1 MRIFTVAL
9 FVAVSFFY
17 VNDIAYAATEVFGT
31 IDSDTTWTLTNS
43 PYVIASNLSIP
54 TGITLTIEPGSIIKM
69 GSGAAINVSGTL
81 MMGSPTETASVVM
94 TSIKDDSVGG
104 DTNGD
109 GTLTT
114 PQSGDYLGII
124 VSSGELTI
132 NHAILRYGG
141 APVYI
146 YGTVSNLAGTTTLT
160 DVEISHGGYYGV
172 LHWSGT
178 TVVTRANIFNMTF
191 AAVRHLGGGSFIIRA
206 SRLLAPYGVYNERE
220 PDTSIT
226 DARHNWWGDAS
237 GPGNAFTGGLG
248 TGSLTRGGVDYA
260 PWLTNDP
267 FNADTPTTTCTVD
280 CNSSVLFLPGIMG
293 SRLFEESSACGIFNS
308 EKERWV
314 SRSDCDHAR
323 LALDANGKS
332 IHPLYTKEEEGG
344 TIDDAYSANL
354 YQSFINDLDTWKSD
368 DHLIADYALIPYDWR
383 LSLPDILQNGATTTN
398 GLSYSINQGFANS
411 YIYRKLVEM
420 ASSSRTGKVT
430 IVAHS
435 NGGLVTKAL
444 IQKLKETDDPLHDK
458 IDNVILIAVPQSGTP
473 EAVSNILHGD
483 QIGPMGFVMEAKR
496 LRELTQNMPGA
507 YHLLPS
513 TAYFGGTAASVT
525 TPVVTFID
533 GTSTQQF
540 IAAYGNEITTPAVLN
555 DFLLGI
561 DGRIQ
566 PVYNN
571 LENPTKLRANLLSYA
586 QDIHQQ
592 IDDAWEFSTA
602 TKVYQIAGWGEKTL
616 ATIAYRSVPDC
627 NRVEPITIA
636 GRTSYYCTLWGSKLT
651 FDPKEVIDGDGT
663 VVTPSA
669 LAVSTSSER
678 VTRYWV
684 DLKTFNDP
692 VVGVNRVHKD
702 ILEIPQLRKFIRGF
716 ISQSSSTPTVIIST
730 STPPSTSD
738 NRFTFTL
745 HSPLTLEFTD
755 TLGRHVGPSTSTQ
768 DEIDSSVPGA
778 RYKRYGEVQLL
789 SIPSTATGT
798 LTLRGVSSGSFTLD
812 ITEENGDTDLATTSF
827 EGILSATSTVATM
840 LINPT
845 FSPVT
850 SGALVIDI
858 DGDGTTDETLYA
870 KEGATVF
877 PDSTPPEARMGFSTT
892 TKNLTIQGFDHL
904 GSTTMQTTATGTI
917 IADQSG
923 NILHIPF
930 LGMMGKNRRT
940 VLSFD
945 TLVYNGSTTIIA
957 TTTVKYKWKTDA
969 SGKFTM
975 FAAYIKT
982 GTTTTEVHYRPKKN
996 ITIVMTK
1003 PQDIDDSDTDE
1014 DCDARPIKTKL
1025 SGMIIPSVVTN
1036 QGKIEVNY

>member
-9 FVAVSFFY
+9 FVAVSSFF

-43 PYVIASNLSIP
+43 PYVIASDLNIP
-54 TGITLTIEPGSIIKM
+54 IGITLTIEPGSIIKM

-81 MMGSPTETASVVM
+81 MMGSPTETANVVM

-146 YGTVSNLAGTTTLT
+146 YGTVNNFAGTTTLT

-191 AAVRHLGGGSFIIRA
+191 AAVRHLADGSFIIRD

-220 PDTSIT
+220 PGTSIT
-226 DARHNWWGDAS
+226 DARYNWWGDAS

-248 TGSLTRGGVDYA
+248 TGSLTRGGVDYT

-280 CNSSVLFLPGIMG
+280 CNSNVLFLPGLMG

-332 IHPLYTKEEEGG
+332 IHPLYTKEGEGG

-354 YQSFINDLDTWKSD
+354 YQSFINDLDTWKND

-398 GLSYSINQGFANS
+398 GLSYSISQGFANS

-458 IDNVILIAVPQSGTP
+458 IDNVILVAVPQSGTP

-483 QIGPMGFVMEAKR
+483 QIGPMGF
-496 LRELTQNMPGA
+496 G
-507 YHLLPS
+507 
-513 TAYFGGTAASVT
+513 
-525 TPVVTFID
+525 
-533 GTSTQQF
+533 
-540 IAAYGNEITTPAVLN
+540 LN
-555 DFLLGI
+555 
-561 DGRIQ
+561 
-566 PVYNN
+566 
-571 LENPTKLRANLLSYA
+571 
-586 QDIHQQ
+586 
-592 IDDAWEFSTA
+592 
-602 TKVYQIAGWGEKTL
+602 
-616 ATIAYRSVPDC
+616 
-627 NRVEPITIA
+627 
-636 GRTSYYCTLWGSKLT
+636 
-651 FDPKEVIDGDGT
+651 
-663 VVTPSA
+663 
-669 LAVSTSSER
+669 
-678 VTRYWV
+678 
-684 DLKTFNDP
+684 
-692 VVGVNRVHKD
+692 
-702 ILEIPQLRKFIRGF
+702 
-716 ISQSSSTPTVIIST
+716 
-730 STPPSTSD
+730 
-738 NRFTFTL
+738 
-745 HSPLTLEFTD
+745 
-755 TLGRHVGPSTSTQ
+755 
-768 DEIDSSVPGA
+768 
-778 RYKRYGEVQLL
+778 
-789 SIPSTATGT
+789 
-798 LTLRGVSSGSFTLD
+798 
-812 ITEENGDTDLATTSF
+812 
-827 EGILSATSTVATM
+827 
-840 LINPT
+840 
-845 FSPVT
+845 
-850 SGALVIDI
+850 
-858 DGDGTTDETLYA
+858 
-870 KEGATVF
+870 
-877 PDSTPPEARMGFSTT
+877 
-892 TKNLTIQGFDHL
+892 
-904 GSTTMQTTATGTI
+904 
-917 IADQSG
+917 
-923 NILHIPF
+923 
-930 LGMMGKNRRT
+930 GK
-940 VLSFD
+940 
-945 TLVYNGSTTIIA
+945 
-957 TTTVKYKWKTDA
+957 K
-969 SGKFTM
+969 
-975 FAAYIKT
+975 
-982 GTTTTEVHYRPKKN
+982 
-996 ITIVMTK
+996 
-1003 PQDIDDSDTDE
+1003 
-1014 DCDARPIKTKL
+1014 
-1025 SGMIIPSVVTN
+1025 
-1036 QGKIEVNY
+1036 